1 MSNTHV
7 MGQDRAA
14 GFHRGFQVQEEGPR
28 AGRLPPTKLFLAGPV
43 MAGGQCQ
50 PHKGLSDQSLPKGQ
64 FLPSLGTGPRCP
76 QSCELDPV
84 APSDPVQPRVRPVS

>member
-14 GFHRGFQVQEEGPR
+14 GFHRGFQVQEKGPR
-28 AGRLPPTKLFLAGPV
+28 AGHPPPTKLFLAGPV

-50 PHKGLSDQSLPKGQ
+50 LHKGLSDHSLPKGK
-64 FLPSLGTGPRCP
+64 FLPSLGTGDRGVPRAVNWTLWPP
-76 QSCELDPV
+76 QTQFSPE
-84 APSDPVQPRVRPVS
+84 

>member
-14 GFHRGFQVQEEGPR
+14 GFRRGFQVQEEGPR
-28 AGRLPPTKLFLAGPV
+28 AGHPPPTKLFLAGPV

-50 PHKGLSDQSLPKGQ
+50 PHKGLSDQSLPKG
-64 FLPSLGTGPRCP
+64 LDTGDSGVPRAVNWTLWPP
-76 QSCELDPV
+76 QTQLSPE
-84 APSDPVQPRVRPVS
+84 